1 MQTAIH
7 NGICG
12 GSENMCAWV
21 CVHVCGAIG
30 KYLKY
35 YKYVCMHVIFTEIAC
50 ARDGVSS
57 SSNNNNTSV
66 FVAANQY
73 EKRH

>member
-21 CVHVCGAIG
+21 CVYVCGAIG
-30 KYLKY
+30 KYLNIINMF
-35 YKYVCMHVIFTEIAC
+35 VCM
-50 ARDGVSS
+50 
-57 SSNNNNTSV
+57 
-66 FVAANQY
+66 
-73 EKRH
+73 